1 MTTVSSPSAGR
12 VIGLA
17 AVPDP
22 VFSGA
27 MVGPG
32 IAVDPVREPNEAVS
46 PVDGMVVSL
55 HPHAFVVVD
64 DEGHG
69 VLTHLG
75 IDTVQLNGE
84 GFELLV
90 AKGDTVSRGQ
100 AVVRWNPAAMEAAG
114 RSPVCPVIALD
125 ARPGATQERGH
136 GELSLGRGRSSRPED
151 TLFRL
156 GDRRRVRCRQRCEAS
171 ASATVWRSARSG
183 TWARRFWSRRR
194 SRSRPG
200 GRRSRT
206 GAGAAGRGGGGRR
219 SDRPGQSGRR

>member
-1 MTTVSSPSAGR
+1 MTTVTSPLAGQA
-12 VIGLA
+12 IGLA

-32 IAVDPVREPNEAVS
+32 TAIDPERGPSEAVS
-46 PVDGMVVSL
+46 PVTGIVVSL

-90 AKGDTVSRGQ
+90 AKGDSVERGQ
-100 AVVRWNPAAMEAAG
+100 AVVRWNPSAVEAAG
-114 RSPVCPVIALD
+114 KSPICPVVALE
-125 ARPGATQERGH
+125 ATPDSLSDVREA
-136 GELSLGRGRSSRPED
+136 GEVKVGDSLFGW
-151 TLFRL
+151 
-156 GDRRRVRCRQRCEAS
+156 Q
-171 ASATVWRSARSG
+171 
-183 TWARRFWSRRR
+183 
-194 SRSRPG
+194 
-200 GRRSRT
+200 
-206 GAGAAGRGGGGRR
+206 
-219 SDRPGQSGRR
+219 

>member
-1 MTTVSSPSAGR
+1 MTTVTSPLAGR

-32 IAVDPVREPNEAVS
+32 TAIDPVREPSETVS
-46 PVDGMVVSL
+46 PVDGVVVSL

-64 DEGHG
+64 DNGHG

-90 AKGDTVSRGQ
+90 NKGDTVRRGQ
-100 AVVRWNPAAMEAAG
+100 GVVRWNPAAVEAAG
-114 RSPVCPVIALD
+114 KSAICPVVALE
-125 ARPGATQERGH
+125 ATAEA
-136 GELSLGRGRSSRPED
+136 LSDLRDNGDVKAGDS
-151 TLFRL
+151 LFL
-156 GDRRRVRCRQRCEAS
+156 
-171 ASATVWRSARSG
+171 WK
-183 TWARRFWSRRR
+183 
-194 SRSRPG
+194 
-200 GRRSRT
+200 
-206 GAGAAGRGGGGRR
+206 
-219 SDRPGQSGRR
+219 